1 MNDILQHEL
10 RKKRE
15 EMEKGCRQE
24 GRKRMEGENNIERWR
39 ER

>member
-1 MNDILQHEL
+1 MNDMLQHEL
-10 RKKRE
+10 RKRKE
-15 EMEKGCRQE
+15 EMEERCRQE